1 MTGVIRRRLNT
12 LTHETRAMS
21 GPKFRPGQ
29 IVEFIRAHHMAPRGE
44 YEVLRSMPSDV
55 GEARYR
61 IRSLHET
68 HERVAWEHEL
78 RAVPKE

>member
-1 MTGVIRRRLNT
+1 
-12 LTHETRAMS
+12 MS
-21 GPKFRPGQ
+21 GPKFKLGQ
-29 IVEFIRAHHMAPRGE
+29 IVEFIRADHMAARGE
-44 YEVLRSMPSDV
+44 YEVVRSMPSDM

-78 RAVPKE
+78 RAVPRE